1 MRRIQTREITMFAL
15 HRAIKC
21 AVAIVAA
28 VMLFAALPSQ
38 SYADTG
44 TVRITASK
52 AGFIVGVGGGSGTLT
67 FHGKTYPLSVGGI
80 SVGTIGI
87 AKFELVGHAY
97 NMRSPADIAGAYSAV
112 SASLAVA
119 AGAKTARLQNSKG
132 VILELRGRQV
142 GFEASLDLSGLQ
154 ISLR

>member
-1 MRRIQTREITMFAL
+1 MFTL

-21 AVAIVAA
+21 AVAIIAA
-28 VMLFAALPSQ
+28 TFLLAASLSY

-67 FHGKTYPLSVGGI
+67 FHGKTYPLSIGGI

-87 AKFELVGHAY
+87 AKFELVGRAS
-97 NMRSPADIAGAYSAV
+97 NMSSPGDIAGAYSAV
-112 SASLAVA
+112 SASLAIA
-119 AGAKTARLQNSKG
+119 GGAKTARLQNSKG
-132 VILELRGRQV
+132 VILELRGKQI